1 MNYYSIKNLNLLI
14 LFNLSLFFLIILS
27 KELFLNPFILKYFQ
41 INFIIILVFTLL
53 TSEINIIIWYFHS
66 LNYLNLFL
74 HFNFYL
80 FNLIILANKL
90 FPIIF
95 ILKYFLINLIIIFN
109 SFILPITKIKNYSF
123 KFYLN

>member
-27 KELFLNPFILKYFQ
+27 KELFLNPFILKYFL